1 MAASMQAHNK
11 MYGVY
16 NVEDGVVFYFDLDMI
31 ESLEDSST
39 AGERLSYHRDLVR
52 K

>member
-1 MAASMQAHNK
+1 MAGSGIGLSIVAASMQAHNK

-31 ESLEDSST
+31 ES
-39 AGERLSYHRDLVR
+39 VR
-52 K
+52 G